1 VDKRQVIEHLEYL
14 IRDLRRYDNYEIALI
29 ADDHPCA
36 REIPRTPWR
45 VKGEAAVLIEP
56 YTESEDKQHLN
67 VTSDLEITE
76 PSVVRAF
83 RQEFLTIWNEVAGSD
98 KAKHKDNVIGD
109 LTNLLEEVKSK
120 PEGFRG

>member
-29 ADDHPCA
+29 ADDHRCA
-36 REIPRTPWR
+36 KDIPRTPWR

-56 YTESEDKQHLN
+56 YTESEDKQRLK

-76 PSVVRAF
+76 SSVVRAF
-83 RQEFLTIWNEVAGSD
+83 RQEYIGIWNEIAGQD
-98 KAKHKDNVIGD
+98 KVKHKENIIGE
-109 LTNLLEEVKSK
+109 LTIFLEEVKSR
-120 PEGFRG
+120 PGGSRG